1 MPDSFAAPACRQS
14 RVHAHG
20 CAAATQAVA
29 AQSTI
34 SGLSRDEQR
43 AYIAIIADLKAKPGL
58 DEAVA
63 RAADWLMLK
72 LQGHTFD
79 SLRLAKVA

>member
-1 MPDSFAAPACRQS
+1 MPHIA
-14 RVHAHG
+14 
-20 CAAATQAVA
+20 
-29 AQSTI
+29 
-34 SGLSRDEQR
+34 GLSRVEQR

-63 RAADWLMLK
+63 RAPDWLMLK